1 MKSKPITA
9 LPPTDAR
16 SDPALLRVR
25 SLTLTRGER
34 VLCRQLEFAL
44 DAGQILT
51 ISGRNG
57 SGKTTLLR
65 ACAGLVLPARGT
77 VLFEGCDALR
87 LDSEQR
93 RRMAYLGHADGL
105 HPDLLA
111 HEELRF
117 AGLPRATIDTRLE
130 AFGLSAAR
138 DLPTRA
144 LSSGQRR
151 RLALART
158 FASAAALWILDEPIN
173 ALDRDGVAAVSRLL
187 GEHAA
192 GGGAALLT
200 THQPLPELG
209 GQTLDLG

>member
-1 MKSKPITA
+1 M
-9 LPPTDAR
+9 
-16 SDPALLRVR
+16 LRVR
-25 SLTLTRGER
+25 GLTLARGER
-34 VLCRQLEFAL
+34 VLCRRLDFAL
-44 DAGQILT
+44 EAGEVLT
-51 ISGRNG
+51 VSGRNG

-77 VLFEGCDALR
+77 VLFEGCDTRR
-87 LDSEQR
+87 LEPSQR
-93 RRMAYLGHADGL
+93 RRLAYLGHADAL

-111 HEELRF
+111 REELRF
-117 AGLPRATIDTRLE
+117 AGLPPATAKTLLA
-130 AFGLSAAR
+130 AFGLAAAA

-158 FASAAALWILDEPIN
+158 FAGAAALWILDEPIN
-173 ALDRDGVAAVSRLL
+173 ALDRDGVAAVSRLI

-192 GGGAALLT
+192 GGGAVLLT

-209 GQTLDLG
+209 GRTLDLG